1 MEIFLLVATCTQPPK
16 FHHCLCFSKD
26 RPVGR
31 EDLITLFEV
40 FTTDSFSAL
49 IPGKNQGGQLYGYCK
64 DIFVFCRWFEK
75 KFEGAKTKM
84 CDEPNI
90 FSALRG
96 VNAVR
101 QRAIEDEGALTIPV
115 KVEFKYTEKSTLI
128 EIGRLMV
135 SATIR
140 VLDGVLGKNIEK
152 VLLKR
157 PDTRT

>member
-49 IPGKNQGGQLYGYCK
+49 IPGKNQGGQLYGYCQEHICVLSVVRK
-64 DIFVFCRWFEK
+64 EVRRSQNK
-75 KFEGAKTKM
+75 NVRSAS
-84 CDEPNI
+84 NI

-128 EIGRLMV
+128 EIEHVMV

-140 VLDGVLGKNIEK
+140 VLDGILGKNMK
-152 VLLKR
+152 KCY
-157 PDTRT
+157 